1 MIPLQDILLWIGIP
15 FLLLG
20 YLLDFKKHFLRI
32 IGYML
37 LGIFWVGEAPYFISI
52 IDYVNASLCVAALP
66 LFAYF
71 GYNEFLSKK
80 WREDPEVM
88 RFLAG
93 SISIGML
100 IYFGI
105 QRAPIV
111 SGSLIKIVA
120 DQTTI
125 VLNTFGY
132 DFTTS
137 KIMYMGN
144 PHLYRINQEHI
155 FVSIQGSS
163 VNIILA
169 CTGLQTLAAAGS
181 LLYCTRVELHRKAKV
196 MLLVLPTIYIANI
209 IRNVIVIYLTA
220 EGIVSF
226 GIAHNEIAKTGSVI
240 VLIILLLLVFEMI
253 PEFHENIMNI
263 LNLPKREPNHQKPQ
277 R

>member
-15 FLLLG
+15 LLLFG
-20 YLLDFKKHFLRI
+20 YLGENRKHFLRI
-32 IGYML
+32 IGYIF

-52 IDYVNASLCVAALP
+52 MDYVNAGLCIAALP

-80 WREDPEVM
+80 WDEDPEVM
-88 RFLAG
+88 RFLSG

-105 QRAPIV
+105 QRVPII
-111 SGSLIKIVA
+111 SGTLIKVVA
-120 DQTTI
+120 DQTTM

-137 KIMYMGN
+137 KIFYMGN
-144 PHLYRINQEHI
+144 PNLYRVNQEHI
-155 FVSIQGSS
+155 FVSIKGSS

-169 CTGLQTLAAAGS
+169 CTGLQTIAAAGS

-196 MLLVLPTIYIANI
+196 MLFVLPAIYVANI

-226 GIAHNEIAKTGSVI
+226 SIAHNEIAKTASVL

-253 PEFHENIMNI
+253 PEFHDNIMDI
-263 LNLPKREPNHQKPQ
+263 INLPKREPIHQKQQ